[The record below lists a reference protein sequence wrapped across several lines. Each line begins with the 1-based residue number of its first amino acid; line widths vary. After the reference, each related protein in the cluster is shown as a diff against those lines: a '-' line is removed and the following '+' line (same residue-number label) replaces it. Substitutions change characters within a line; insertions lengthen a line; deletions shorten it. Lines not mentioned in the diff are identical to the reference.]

1 MVDQDTQFLK
11 EKDPLFDHYEK
22 EFGKLVDKLAEELEL
37 KRKHLEEFE
46 AIHLVYDEDL

>member
-1 MVDQDTQFLK
+1 MGMTSILGYIWVLSPKTPK
-11 EKDPLFDHYEK
+11 K

-46 AIHLVYDEDL
+46 AIHVVYDEDL